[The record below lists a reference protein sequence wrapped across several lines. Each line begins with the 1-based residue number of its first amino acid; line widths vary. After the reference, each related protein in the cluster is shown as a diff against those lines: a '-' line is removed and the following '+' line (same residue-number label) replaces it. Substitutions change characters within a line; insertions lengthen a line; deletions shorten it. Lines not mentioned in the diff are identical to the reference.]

1 MTLPFK
7 VSGRLSNLSKFSIN
21 FDNEEQYNN
30 FIKSIKDEVVKEI
43 EPEKRKKYPD
53 NNWTVFRRELQKDVA
68 ERQNKE
74 DRKNGKTSIASYSDY
89 YPFLKEAFNTWGIN
103 FLSIRDIDKMRSFK
117 NELFELIDKYREE
130 NK

>member
-1 MTLPFK
+1 M
-7 VSGRLSNLSKFSIN
+7 SKMSIN

-74 DRKNGKTSIASYSDY
+74 DIKNGRTSIASYSDY
-89 YPFLKEAFNTWGIN
+89 YPFLKEAFNAWGIN

-117 NELFELIDKYREE
+117 NEFFELIDKYREE

>member
-89 YPFLKEAFNTWGIN
+89 YPFLKEAFKDRKSTRLNSSHVSNSYAVFYLKEKI
-103 FLSIRDIDKMRSFK
+103 IRCRF
-117 NELFELIDKYREE
+117 
-130 NK
+130 